1 MPARTAPTLG
11 NEFIICFRNSTDPQ
25 PSVCFVPPANNIAR
39 LFGAEFIRNG
49 QHWVAISV
57 EGNRLA
63 PRIDWSDAVEDM
75 AVHLSEWNGTAQD
88 RLLFEMRNAGIW
100 FSDLATLF
108 EMPSAAATS
117 ARYNRIC
124 RLNNITDAYQGERQR
139 NRTAPSGRRLRS
151 NRFTHFGTLNEIPEW
166 VACFDDLGWVNEH
179 SDQLAFAVEL
189 ELAGLTPYR
198 ACEVIS
204 PIVPTHPDTSYRHTV
219 YPTQWKCVP
228 DGSVPNGC
236 EIVSPPLRGSDGIDQ
251 IRRVCIA
258 VAEAGGRVTVRAGVH
273 VHIGLDDIE
282 GNRVIQPDSEGAQ
295 IIFQHAQYQPVW
307 NRLTQVRRH
316 DGRWS
321 RTRVMSRALAMADQW
336 RAGNYT
342 DGGNRYFSL
351 NLCSYDKYGT
361 FEFRQHHSSL
371 NPARLAT
378 WIGMHLQMITDVNC
392 GMYDYRALSEE
403 QQMRILNEEQTTLVQ
418 HTLTRNLHPTL
429 QTIGTSTYL
438 NR

>member
-1 MPARTAPTLG
+1 MPARTAPTSGERFNLCYR
-11 NEFIICFRNSTDPQ
+11 ISDSTPTVAFRSADPNMARVFGTALNSGADDWFAIP
-25 PSVCFVPPANNIAR
+25 VIDGR
-39 LFGAEFIRNG
+39 LTPLVGWAHAEDDLA
-49 QHWVAISV
+49 Q
-57 EGNRLA
+57 RL
-63 PRIDWSDAVEDM
+63 P
-75 AVHLSEWNGTAQD
+75 EWRSNAQD

-124 RLNNITDAYQGERQR
+124 RLNNVTDAYQGERQR

-189 ELAGLTPYR
+189 ELAGLTPHR

-295 IIFQHAQYQPVW
+295 IIFQHAQWQPVW

-336 RAGNYT
+336 RAGNYA

-378 WIGMHLQMITDVNC
+378 WIGMHLQMITDVNQ
-392 GMYDYRALSEE
+392 GTADYRQLSEE
-403 QQMRILNEEQTTLVQ
+403 QQMRVLNEEQTTLVQ
-418 HTLTRNLHPTL
+418 HTLTRNLHTTL